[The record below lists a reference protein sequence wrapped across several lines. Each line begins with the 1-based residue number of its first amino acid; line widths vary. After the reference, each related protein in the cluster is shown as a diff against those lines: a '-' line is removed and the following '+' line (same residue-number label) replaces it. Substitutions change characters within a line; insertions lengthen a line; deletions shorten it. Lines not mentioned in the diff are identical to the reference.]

1 MASNPVALGVAAL
14 MSSRPGEQKRPA
26 RGRAQRRTVSR
37 TQRVRQ
43 ERDG

>member
-14 MSSRPGEQKRPA
+14 MNRQPDEQKRPA
-26 RGRAQRRTVSR
+26 RGRAPRRGWSR
-37 TQRVRQ
+37 SRRVRQ